1 MQSRTRQAAT
11 RITYDIAPI
20 TSIAPIA
27 FFSTEGNPWAQLQL
41 YNIYRLV
48 LAGALLLVALTE
60 HMLPKGV
67 IIDSKLFNDVIAIF
81 TVVVILENIAGY
93 MKWPEYGIQI
103 YGNSVTDILALLLII
118 YASGGVSFGLG
129 ILLVLPVIIPNLFK
143 PGQFSLF
150 ITALSVISLIAI
162 EFHIQSQGN
171 AQLNELSMTGILS
184 LFMMLSSWVAMN
196 WSGSAQQTAKLAKRW
211 GLDLVSMSQLN
222 QAVLDQLQT
231 GIIVV
236 RDSRNIKQMNTA
248 AIDMLGNPETWH
260 DQTLSSFAP
269 ELDAWYQHWS
279 EKQRPKTAS
288 FDVNHQGAMAVR
300 ARFVQLGAR
309 ANKTSLIYL
318 QDTQEEREKL
328 QDLKL
333 ASLGQLTA
341 SIAHE
346 IRNPLGAISHAAQ
359 LLTESEVLSKAD
371 ERLTQIIISNSLR
384 TNSIIDSVLNLSRR
398 KNPKRVSILLKPW
411 LEEFYEDFLIQN
423 KLDKKQLS
431 LFIEPHDAEVNF
443 DPAHLHQIMWN
454 LSKNAV
460 KYAKNDKKKLSL
472 LIQVSIPD
480 HTKNM
485 VLNVIDNGKG
495 ILPERQ
501 DRLFE
506 PFNTTSTQGTG
517 LGLFMCRELSQAN
530 GSTLEYV
537 QLASNGSCFRL
548 SFANR

>member
-11 RITYDIAPI
+11 GITYDIP
-20 TSIAPIA
+20 PVA
-27 FFSTEGNPWAQLQL
+27 FFSTDGNPWAQLQL

-60 HMLPKGV
+60 HLLPKGV

-81 TVVVILENIAGY
+81 TIVVILENIAGY
-93 MKWPEYGIQI
+93 MKSPEYGIQI
-103 YGNSVTDILALLLII
+103 YTNSVTDILALLLII
-118 YASGGVSFGLG
+118 YASGGVSFGFG
-129 ILLVLPVIIPNLFK
+129 VLLVLPVIIPNLFK

-150 ITALSVISLIAI
+150 ITALTVISLIAI
-162 EFHIQSQGN
+162 EIHIQSKGH
-171 AQLNELSMTGILS
+171 AQLHELSMTGVLS
-184 LFMMLSSWVAMN
+184 LFMMLSSWIATN
-196 WSGSAQQTAKLAKRW
+196 WAGNAQNTAKLAKRW
-211 GLDLVSMSQLN
+211 GLDLANMSQLN

-231 GIIVV
+231 GVIVIH
-236 RDSRNIKQMNTA
+236 DSRNIQQMNTA
-248 AIDMLGNPETWH
+248 AIEMLGNPENWH

-279 EKQRPKTAS
+279 DTQRPKVGS
-288 FDVNHQGAMAVR
+288 FDVNHQGAMQVR

-359 LLTESEVLSKAD
+359 LLSESDVLSKAD

-384 TNSIIDSVLNLSRR
+384 TDSIINTVLNLSRR
-398 KNPKRVSILLKPW
+398 KNPKRVSIPLKQW
-411 LEEFYEDFLIQN
+411 LNDFYEDFISQN
-423 KLDKKQLS
+423 SLEESQLS
-431 LFIEPHDAEVNF
+431 LFIEPEDAEVNF

-460 KYAKNDKKKLSL
+460 KYANDEKSDLAL
-472 LIQVSIPD
+472 LIQVNVPD
-480 HTKNM
+480 HAKNL
-485 VLNVIDNGKG
+485 VLNVIDNGRG
-495 ILPERQ
+495 ISEELQ
-501 DRLFE
+501 GRLFE
-506 PFNTTSTQGTG
+506 PFNTTSTKGTG
-517 LGLFMCRELSQAN
+517 LGLFMCRELSHAN

-537 QLASNGSCFRL
+537 QLGSSGSCFRL

>member
-11 RITYDIAPI
+11 RITYDIAPV
-20 TSIAPIA
+20 A
-27 FFSTEGNPWAQLQL
+27 FFSTEGNPWSQLQL

-60 HMLPKGV
+60 HLLPEGT

-81 TVVVILENIAGY
+81 TVVIILQNIAGY
-93 MKWPEYGIQI
+93 MKWPDYNKQI
-103 YGNSVTDILALLLII
+103 YLTSITDILALLLVI

-129 ILLVLPVIIPNLFK
+129 ILLVLPVITPNLFK

-150 ITALSVISLIAI
+150 ITALTVISLISI
-162 EFHIQSQGN
+162 EIHIQSQGH
-171 AQLNELSMTGILS
+171 AQLNELSMTGVLS
-184 LFMMLSSWVAMN
+184 LFMMLSSWIAMN
-196 WSGSAQQTAKLAKRW
+196 WAGKAQNTAKLAKRW
-211 GLDLVSMSQLN
+211 GLDLASMSQLN

-231 GIIVV
+231 GVIVI
-236 RDSRNIKQMNTA
+236 RDSRHIQQMNTA
-248 AIDMLGNPETWH
+248 AIEMLGNPKNWR
-260 DQTLSSFAP
+260 DQSLDSFAP

-279 EKQRPKTAS
+279 EKQRPKIAS
-288 FDVNHQGAMAVR
+288 FDVNHQGAMAMRV
-300 ARFVQLGAR
+300 RFVQLGAR
-309 ANKTSLIYL
+309 ASETSLIYL

-384 TNSIIDSVLNLSRR
+384 TDSIINTVLNLSKR
-398 KNPKRVSILLKPW
+398 KNPKRVSIRLKSW
-411 LEEFYEDFLIQN
+411 LDDFFEDFLAQN
-423 KLDKKQLS
+423 RLDENQLS
-431 LFIEPHDAEVNF
+431 IFIEPEDAEVNF

-454 LSKNAV
+454 LCKNAV
-460 KYAKNDKKKLSL
+460 KYAKEDKDKLTL
-472 LIQVSIPD
+472 LIQVGVPD
-480 HTKNM
+480 HTKNL
-485 VLNVIDNGKG
+485 VLNVIDNGEG
-495 ILPERQ
+495 ISEEFQ
-501 DRLFE
+501 ERLFE
-506 PFNTTSTQGTG
+506 PFNTTSTKGTG

-537 QLASNGSCFRL
+537 QLASSGSCFRL

>member
-1 MQSRTRQAAT
+1 MQSRTRQATT
-11 RITYDIAPI
+11 RITYD
-20 TSIAPIA
+20 IAPIA

-60 HMLPKGV
+60 HLLPKGI

-93 MKWPEYGIQI
+93 LKWPEYGTQI
-103 YGNSVTDILALLLII
+103 YSNSITDILALLLII

-162 EFHIQSQGN
+162 EIHIQSQGHT
-171 AQLNELSMTGILS
+171 QLNELSMTGILS

-196 WSGSAQQTAKLAKRW
+196 WSGNAQQTAKLAKRW
-211 GLDLVSMSQLN
+211 GLDLASMSQLN
-222 QAVLDQLQT
+222 QTVLDQLQT
-231 GIIVV
+231 GIIVIH
-236 RDSRNIKQMNTA
+236 DSRNIKQMNTA
-248 AIDMLGNPETWH
+248 AIDMLGNPENWH
-260 DQTLSSFAP
+260 DHTLSSFAP

-279 EKQRPKTAS
+279 DKQRPKTAS
-288 FDVNHQGAMAVR
+288 FEVNHQGALAVR
-300 ARFVQLGAR
+300 ARFVQLGAK
-309 ANKTSLIYL
+309 ANETSLIYL
-318 QDTQEEREKL
+318 QDTKEEREKL

-359 LLTESEVLSKAD
+359 LLTESEVLSKANQ
-371 ERLTQIIISNSLR
+371 RLTQIIISNSLR
-384 TNSIIDSVLNLSRR
+384 TDSIINSVLNLSRR
-398 KNPKRVSILLKPW
+398 KHPKQISLHLKPW
-411 LEEFYEDFLIQN
+411 LDEFYADFLTQN
-423 KLDKKQLS
+423 KLNKDQLS
-431 LFIEPHDAEVNF
+431 LFIEPEDVEVNF

-460 KYAKNDKKKLSL
+460 KYAKNDKDKLSL
-472 LIQVSIPD
+472 LIQVGIPN
-480 HTKNM
+480 HTNNL

-495 ILPERQ
+495 VSEELQE
-501 DRLFE
+501 RLFE

-537 QLASNGSCFRL
+537 QLATNGSCFRL

>member
-11 RITYDIAPI
+11 RITYDIAPV
-20 TSIAPIA
+20 A
-27 FFSTEGNPWAQLQL
+27 FFSTDGNPWSQLQL

-60 HMLPKGV
+60 HLLPKG
-67 IIDSKLFNDVIAIF
+67 IIIESQLFNNVIATF
-81 TVVVILENIAGY
+81 TVVVILQNIAGY
-93 MKWPEYGIQI
+93 MKWPDYEKQI
-103 YGNSVTDILALLLII
+103 YLSSITDIVALLLII

-129 ILLVLPVIIPNLFK
+129 ILLVLPVIIPNLFR
-143 PGQFSLF
+143 PGQFALF
-150 ITALSVISLIAI
+150 ITALTVISLITI
-162 EFHIQSQGN
+162 EMNIQSQGH
-171 AQLNELSMTGILS
+171 AQLSELSMTGVLS
-184 LFMMLSSWVAMN
+184 LFMMISSWIAMN
-196 WSGSAQQTAKLAKRW
+196 WSGNAQHTAHLAKRW
-211 GLDLVSMSQLN
+211 GLDLASMSQLN

-231 GIIVV
+231 GVIVI
-236 RDSRNIKQMNTA
+236 RDSRHIQQMNTA
-248 AIDMLGNPETWH
+248 AIEMLGNPEDWL
-260 DQTLSSFAP
+260 DQPLGSFAP

-279 EKQRPKTAS
+279 EKQRPKVAS

-300 ARFVQLGAR
+300 ARFVQLGVR
-309 ANKTSLIYL
+309 ASETSLIYL

-359 LLTESEVLSKAD
+359 LLTESDALSKAD
-371 ERLTQIIISNSLR
+371 ERLTEIII
-384 TNSIIDSVLNLSRR
+384 TNSIRTDSIINTVLNLSRR
-398 KNPKRVSILLKPW
+398 KHPKRVSIPLKSW
-411 LEEFYEDFLIQN
+411 LNHFYEDFLAQN
-423 KLDKKQLS
+423 KLQDDQLS
-431 LFIEPHDAEVNF
+431 LFIDPEELEINF

-454 LSKNAV
+454 LSQNAV
-460 KYAKNDKKKLSL
+460 KYAKEDKNKLSL
-472 LIQVSIPD
+472 LIQVGVPD
-480 HTKNM
+480 HTKNV

-495 ILPERQ
+495 ISEEQ
-501 DRLFE
+501 QERLFE
-506 PFNTTSTQGTG
+506 PFNTTSTKGTG

-537 QLASNGSCFRL
+537 QLASTGSCFRL